1 MNASGLS
8 KKVFDELFDRYHK
21 ELNDFVFSFVND
33 REAARDLVQDL
44 FFTLWDRQVVL
55 NPQKS
60 VKTFLY
66 TIARNQAFNYL
77 KHRKVMALSERE
89 VAEFYRRGEENTEDI
104 EQKFR
109 YIQKKMGE
117 LPLKQYEVVIKCC
130 VEGKRYREVA
140 RELGITENTVKTHLV
155 RAMKFLRGEL
165 REDFLLLVFLLEVR
179 KGKI

>member
-1 MNASGLS
+1 MNATGLS
-8 KKVFDELFDRYHK
+8 KEVFDELFDQYHK
-21 ELNDFVFSFVND
+21 ELNDFIFSFVND

-44 FFTLWDRQVVL
+44 FFNLWNRQVAL

-60 VKTFLY
+60 IKTFLY

-77 KHRKVMALSERE
+77 KHQKVVALNERE
-89 VAEFYRRGEENTEDI
+89 VAEFYQPGEENAEDI
-104 EQKFR
+104 EQKLR
-109 YIQKKMGE
+109 CIQKKMSE
-117 LPLKQYEVVIKCC
+117 LPGKQYDVVIKCC

-165 REDFLLLVFLLEVR
+165 REDFLLLVFLFEVR
-179 KGKI
+179 KGEI